1 MKRVTA
7 VLLVLLTALAVFA
20 ACSKNSV
27 HTVTFDSS
35 GGTQIKTQ
43 HIRDG
48 ESAKKPWDPHKE
60 GFTFIEWQYNGT
72 AFDFNTA
79 ITGDITLVASYSIDE
94 GTDIVLLVLCYGDSR
109 ENEIIEIKR
118 GEAAFAP
125 PTPEREGYKFE
136 GWFNGDTEFDFSTP
150 INDDLNLT
158 AKWKATGKTESGSEN
173 QPAAAEE
180 SAQKYSDTAAKYS
193 GRWYLDGYSDIFVD
207 VSNSASGMNLRSYN
221 FSLPSSS
228 GSVAAYTLYPSKSLS
243 SSGGSWG
250 NSISVP
256 FASWESSL
264 RANKIILG
272 SSCFYINNKKFVKA
286 PGTKDRYTGTCYR
299 EVRGVWYL
307 FNNPD
312 STIEIY
318 TAQKGGDETGDRFGI
333 KATNFDIATLS
344 TYTKSSTG
352 GGYADRKS
360 DWDSYGISVS
370 NGVLTIK
377 NKNGTRT
384 FYSKKKYK
392 SVTGVRLSATE
403 TKLRVG
409 QTKVLTATVIPADAY
424 DKDYTWSS
432 DDPSIAEVAGGIVVA
447 KKEGTTNIR
456 VTTKDGNRV
465 AVCKVTVYIDH
476 VTGVTLNS
484 SSLSLTVGDSRQLRA
499 TVAPRN
505 AANQKVTWSSSNS
518 NIASVSSSGRVT
530 AKAKGTAVI
539 TVKTEDGNK
548 TASCTVTV
556 KNPTLAAVAAAQ
568 VSNNGTAAP
577 QIHASALVSGGT
589 GKYTSYKIKI
599 FLNGALVAEK
609 SEKSMSY
616 TPKVSG
622 MYTVEVTVT
631 DSDGETASGKMLIN
645 VSVVEPTEKPTE
657 KPSERQTEKPTEK
670 PTENPTEKPTENP
683 TEKPTEK
690 PSDEP
695 INPIPS
701 EPVDPVTE
709 PATEAPL
716 APEPALD

>member
-7 VLLVLLTALAVFA
+7 VLLVLLTVLAAFS
-20 ACSKNSV
+20 ACSASTV

-48 ESAKKPWDPHKE
+48 EAAQKPWDPHKE
-60 GFTFIEWQYNGT
+60 GFTFIEWQYNGE
-72 AFDFNTA
+72 AFDFSTA
-79 ITGDITLVASYSIDE
+79 ITGDITLVASYSADE
-94 GTDIVLLVLCYGDSR
+94 GTDIVLLVLCYGDGK

-136 GWFNGDTEFDFSTP
+136 GWFDGDTEFDFSTP
-150 INDDLNLT
+150 INDDLNLN
-158 AKWKATGKTESGSEN
+158 AKWKATGKTESETEA
-173 QPAAAEE
+173 QTVTAEDA
-180 SAQKYSDTAAKYS
+180 AQKYSQTAAKYT
-193 GRWYLDGYSDIFVD
+193 GRWYLDGYADIYVD
-207 VSNSASGMNLRSYN
+207 VSSSANGMNLRSHN

-228 GSVAAYTLYPSKSLS
+228 GSVVAYTLYPSRSLS

-250 NSISVP
+250 NSVSVP
-256 FASWESSL
+256 FDSWESALS
-264 RANKIILG
+264 ANKIILG
-272 SSCFYINNKKFVKA
+272 SNRFYINNKKFVKA

-299 EVRGVWYL
+299 EALGVWYL

-318 TAQKGGDETGDRFGI
+318 TAQRDSGETGDRFGI
-333 KATNFDIATLS
+333 KAVNFDLVTLS

-360 DWDSYGISVS
+360 DWDNYGISVS
-370 NGVLTIK
+370 NGVLTVK

-384 FYSKKKYK
+384 FYSKKKYQ
-392 SVTGVRLSATE
+392 SVTGVKLSATE
-403 TKLRVG
+403 ARLRVG
-409 QTKVLTATVIPADAY
+409 QTKVLTATVSPADAY
-424 DKDYTWSS
+424 DKSYTWSS
-432 DDPSIAEVAGGIVVA
+432 DNPSIAEVSGGIVAA

-476 VTGVTLNS
+476 VTGVTLSSNS
-484 SSLSLTVGDSRQLRA
+484 LDLTVGDSRQLWA
-499 TVAPRN
+499 TVAPRS

-518 NIASVSSSGRVT
+518 DVAAISSSGRVT

-556 KNPTLAAVAAAQ
+556 TNPALAAVAAAQ
-568 VSNNGTAAP
+568 VSNNGTVSP

-589 GKYTSYKIKI
+589 GKYTAYKIKI
-599 FLNGALVAEK
+599 FLNGELMAEK
-609 SEKSMSY
+609 SEKNMTY
-616 TPKVSG
+616 TPKESG

-631 DSDGETASGKMLIN
+631 DSDGETASGKMLIG
-645 VSVVEPTEKPTE
+645 VS
-657 KPSERQTEKPTEK
+657 
-670 PTENPTEKPTENP
+670 
-683 TEKPTEK
+683 
-690 PSDEP
+690 
-695 INPIPS
+695 
-701 EPVDPVTE
+701 VTE
-709 PATEAPL
+709 PTTEAMVTL
-716 APEPALD
+716 EPVPD

>member
-35 GGTQIKTQ
+35 GGTQIKAQ
-43 HIRDG
+43 HILDG

-60 GFTFIEWQYNGT
+60 GFTFIEWQYNGA

-94 GTDIVLLVLCYGDSR
+94 GTDIVLLVLCYGDGR

-173 QPAAAEE
+173 QPAADA
-180 SAQKYSDTAAKYS
+180 SAQVYSQTAAKYS

-228 GSVAAYTLYPSKSLS
+228 GNVAAYTLYPSKSLS

-264 RANKIILG
+264 SANKIILG
-272 SSCFYINNKKFVKA
+272 SSCFYINNKKFVKS

-299 EVRGVWYL
+299 EARGVWYL

-360 DWDSYGISVS
+360 DWDNYGISVT

-384 FYSKKKYK
+384 FYSKKKYQ

-403 TKLRVG
+403 AKLRVG

-447 KKEGTTNIR
+447 KKRGHDKYQSYHKGR
-456 VTTKDGNRV
+456 QPRGGLQGDGIYRP
-465 AVCKVTVYIDH
+465 CH
-476 VTGVTLNS
+476 
-484 SSLSLTVGDSRQLRA
+484 
-499 TVAPRN
+499 
-505 AANQKVTWSSSNS
+505 
-518 NIASVSSSGRVT
+518 GRYLELV
-530 AKAKGTAVI
+530 
-539 TVKTEDGNK
+539 
-548 TASCTVTV
+548 
-556 KNPTLAAVAAAQ
+556 LA
-568 VSNNGTAAP
+568 
-577 QIHASALVSGGT
+577 
-589 GKYTSYKIKI
+589 
-599 FLNGALVAEK
+599 
-609 SEKSMSY
+609 
-616 TPKVSG
+616 
-622 MYTVEVTVT
+622 
-631 DSDGETASGKMLIN
+631 
-645 VSVVEPTEKPTE
+645 
-657 KPSERQTEKPTEK
+657 
-670 PTENPTEKPTENP
+670 
-683 TEKPTEK
+683 
-690 PSDEP
+690 
-695 INPIPS
+695 
-701 EPVDPVTE
+701 
-709 PATEAPL
+709 
-716 APEPALD
+716 